1 MTAPRGGDA
10 VARAKRAAALGALD
24 AFVRPGMRLG
34 LGSGSTA
41 ALFIEALGGRVAA
54 GLEVSCAATSAA
66 SAALA
71 ERVGVALFSLESLA
85 PLDLTVDGADEVD
98 SEFRAI
104 KGGGGCHLREKE
116 AARCSARVVLAVDE
130 SKLVARLGR
139 FPLPLE
145 VAPRDFAATAERLRG
160 VFDGC
165 GFGGA
170 ALERRA
176 RADGSPFITDGGNF
190 ILDAALGAVS
200 DPAAL
205 AACLDG
211 VDGLLAHG
219 FFIDEA
225 DALVVGYET
234 GEHRLLL
241 RDRRDDGDNKG
252 VRGNNKGVR
261 DDGDNEGARGRQS
274 VRNVGDNK
282 GVGDDEGARG
292 RQSVREGRGDRDN
305 EGARVSEVAAGA
317 N

>member
-1 MTAPRGGDA
+1 MS
-10 VARAKRAAALGALD
+10 V
-24 AFVRPGMRLG
+24 
-34 LGSGSTA
+34 
-41 ALFIEALGGRVAA
+41 
-54 GLEVSCAATSAA
+54 
-66 SAALA
+66 
-71 ERVGVALFSLESLA
+71 
-85 PLDLTVDGADEVD
+85 
-98 SEFRAI
+98 
-104 KGGGGCHLREKE
+104 
-116 AARCSARVVLAVDE
+116 
-130 SKLVARLGR
+130 
-139 FPLPLE
+139 
-145 VAPRDFAATAERLRG
+145 
-160 VFDGC
+160 
-165 GFGGA
+165 
-170 ALERRA
+170 RA

-211 VDGLLAHG
+211 VEGLLAHG

-241 RDRRDDGDNKG
+241 RDNRDNKSVRDDGDNKG

-292 RQSVREGRGDRDN
+292 RQSIREGRGDRNN
-305 EGARVSEVAAGA
+305 EGDRVSEVAAGA

>member
-1 MTAPRGGDA
+1 MCIRD
-10 VARAKRAAALGALD
+10 R
-24 AFVRPGMRLG
+24 
-34 LGSGSTA
+34 
-41 ALFIEALGGRVAA
+41 
-54 GLEVSCAATSAA
+54 A

-160 VFDGC
+160 VFDGS